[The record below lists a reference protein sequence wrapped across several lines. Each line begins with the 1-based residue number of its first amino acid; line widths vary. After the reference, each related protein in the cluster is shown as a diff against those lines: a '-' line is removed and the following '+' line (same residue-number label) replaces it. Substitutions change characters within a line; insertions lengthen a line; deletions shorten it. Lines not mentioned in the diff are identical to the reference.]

1 MQTLTMR
8 SYKGE
13 ADLEAIAYLIN
24 TCETA
29 DKLENGT
36 SVSELRDEF
45 NTPFVNQARDL
56 KLWEDSNNQLLGFGR
71 LWITDPSEVIDGF
84 LGFQVHPS
92 VRGGNIETQIIQWA
106 EQRMQE
112 VRQEKGLPVKLRSG
126 ARDKHTERIA
136 ILENHGFVSDRYFFT
151 MQRPLT
157 EIIPQPQFPSG
168 FTLRQV
174 KPEDAEALTELF
186 NESFIDHWNHHDST
200 VEYVKHEMAQQD
212 YRAELDL
219 IATAADGT
227 FAAFCYSVIN
237 PEENIRRGRKEGW
250 IEVLGTRRGFRR
262 IGLGR
267 AMLLSGLHRLK
278 ELGMDTASLGVDADN
293 PNGALQLY
301 ESVGFSKL
309 FTKIAYVKD
318 V

>member
-1 MQTLTMR
+1 MR
-8 SYKGE
+8 SFKGE

-24 TCETA
+24 TCETV
-29 DKLENGT
+29 DKLESGT

-45 NTPFVNQARDL
+45 NTPFVNQAHDL
-56 KLWEDSNNQLLGFGR
+56 KLWEDCNNQLLGFGR
-71 LWITDPSEVIDGF
+71 LWIPDPSEVIDGF

-126 ARDKHTERIA
+126 ARDKHTERIV

-151 MQRPLT
+151 MQRSLT

-186 NESFIDHWNHHDST
+186 NQSFVDHWNHHDST
-200 VEYVKHEMAQQD
+200 VEYVKYEMAQQN

-237 PEENIRRGRKEGW
+237 REENIRKGRQEGY
-250 IEVLGTRRGFRR
+250 IAILGTRRGFRR

-278 ELGMDTASLGVDADN
+278 GFGMDTASLGVDADN
-293 PNGALQLY
+293 PNGALRLY

-309 FTKIAYVKD
+309 FTWIAYGKD